1 MKSHGNH
8 SALDA
13 RTIEQG
19 ALKLSLGERAH
30 LAQKLLL
37 SLEELSQEETE
48 KVWLDEAVDRAR
60 ELDEGEVR
68 PIPATEV
75 RQKAQKLLR

>member
-1 MKSHGNH
+1 MKSHDH
-8 SALDA
+8 HLAMDAKTIEKSALGL
-13 RTIEQG
+13 TP
-19 ALKLSLGERAH
+19 GERAH

-37 SLEELSQEETE
+37 SLDELSQEETE

-60 ELDEGEVR
+60 ELDKGTVR
-68 PIPATEV
+68 PIPAAEV